1 MHPVVCISACHEA
14 TNATPEAPPTSAEWK
29 RVSACSFNHY
39 PLSLVADSLSI
50 LICCYFSIKLSLSQL
65 FIFPEIYAFSARFS
79 ARKELRI
86 SKNNYV
92 SESCLVPSTVN
103 KSRLLQYI
111 QHQELSANLVGLHEP
126 FAYAS
131 RQDLRR

>member
-14 TNATPEAPPTSAEWK
+14 TNATPEAPPTK
-29 RVSACSFNHY
+29 
-39 PLSLVADSLSI
+39 
-50 LICCYFSIKLSLSQL
+50 
-65 FIFPEIYAFSARFS
+65 IYAFSARFS

-86 SKNNYV
+86 SKNNY
-92 SESCLVPSTVN
+92 
-103 KSRLLQYI
+103 YI

-131 RQDLRR
+131 RQDLRFSTGCSLSMVDAADERQWRGSNALGQILTAVQDLITHYY